1 MKDRDGGY
9 SDTITGIP
17 KPTKGGA
24 RSHKNGYID
33 MANSYGNQFEGVTKY
48 AQAVCQVKLIDKFIK
63 MDRQQKIEINKL
75 KSSLKVIE
83 REAI

>member
-1 MKDRDGGY
+1 MQQYLERTDNLEGVDISIVLMKDRDGGY

-33 MANSYGNQFEGVTKY
+33 MANSYGN
-48 AQAVCQVKLIDKFIK
+48 
-63 MDRQQKIEINKL
+63 
-75 KSSLKVIE
+75 
-83 REAI
+83 